1 LNKLGWMGF
10 EMAEDPYKVLGVPRT
25 ATDEEIRRTY
35 RKLAKELHPD
45 LNPANR
51 AQAEERFKKVSGA
64 YEIVGDPEKRK
75 QYDRGEIDANGEQR
89 RSYQRAHA
97 GGSPFAGRTGARP
110 GDDFGF
116 GDIFSDLFGSMRGGR
131 GTDPAFRLRGQDIRY
146 TLEVDFLEAV
156 NGTTKRVTMPEG
168 GVLDLNV
175 PEGVSDGQILR
186 LRGKGGAAGRGA
198 EAGDALVEV
207 RVRPHQQFKRSG
219 DDITLELPIAIDEAV
234 IGAKVEVPTIS
245 GRVQLTIPKGTS
257 SGRVF
262 RLKGKGVRNSATG
275 NTGDQLV
282 TVNIVLPDKIDEEL
296 SYFLSEWRLK
306 HRYNPGRSS

>member
-156 NGTTKRVTMPEG
+156 NGATKRVTMPEG

-175 PEGVSDGQILR
+175 PEGVTDGQLLR
-186 LRGKGGAAGRGA
+186 LRGKGGAAGRGG
-198 EAGDALVEV
+198 EPGDALVEV
-207 RVRPHQQFKRSG
+207 RVRPHQQFKRAG
-219 DDITLELPIAIDEAV
+219 DDITFELPIAIDEA
-234 IGAKVEVPTIS
+234 
-245 GRVQLTIPKGTS
+245 IPKGTS

-282 TVNIVLPDKIDEEL
+282 TVHIVLPDKIDDEL

>member
-1 LNKLGWMGF
+1 MGF
-10 EMAEDPYKVLGVPRT
+10 EMVEDPYKVLGVPRT
-25 ATDEEIRRTY
+25 ASEEEIRRTY

-45 LNPANR
+45 LNPSNQAS
-51 AQAEERFKKVSGA
+51 AEERFKKVSAA
-64 YEIVGDPEKRK
+64 YDIVGDPEKRK

-89 RSYQRAHA
+89 RTYQRAHA
-97 GGSPFAGRTGARP
+97 GGSPFGGRGSAGRP
-110 GDDFGF
+110 GEDFGF

-131 GTDPAFRLRGQDIRY
+131 SADTGMPFRVRGQDVRY

-175 PEGVSDGQILR
+175 PEGVADGQVLR
-186 LRGKGGAAGRGA
+186 LRGKGGLASRGG
-198 EAGDALVEV
+198 EPGDALVEV
-207 RVRPHQQFKRSG
+207 RVRPHAQFKRSG
-219 DDITLELPIAIDEAV
+219 DDITLDLPIAIDEAV
-234 IGAKVEVPTIS
+234 LGGKVEVPTIS

-262 RLKGKGVRNSATG
+262 RLKGKGVRNGTTG
-275 NTGDQLV
+275 TTGDQLV
-282 TVNIVLPDKIDEEL
+282 SVYIVLPDKIDDEL